1 MDNTQVTVQH
11 KNATL
16 GELMHSPA
24 VVGKL
29 NEVWSSPQ
37 MANSFM
43 SSVISVANGNPQLR
57 KAEPMSIIGAAMVA
71 ATMQLQVIP
80 TLGQCYIIPYGS
92 KAQFQVG
99 YLGLLQLCQRSGQ
112 FKKILAAPVHEGE
125 YISGDEFD
133 EDYVFDKKQR
143 KSDKIVGY
151 MAKFEL
157 LNGFTKVAYWDVDRV
172 KAHATKFS
180 QAYRSGYTSPWKS
193 NFDAM
198 AMKGLSLDT
207 EIPTPNGFTTMEALQ
222 VGDTIYNALGK
233 ETKVVAKSEV
243 KHLPC
248 YKITMLNGDTIICDE
263 EHRWFANGG
272 RTKKKDWFV
281 ADTKV
286 LATIKGLGYPI
297 VIPNTKQVEMSKKD
311 LLISPYVLGYWLGN
325 GHSYCGSVSCDKSD
339 AEELEQFFMVDY
351 NTSITYDDHSNS
363 ATINISSQ
371 TGKRTDLSSLK
382 QQLRELS
389 VLENKH
395 IPVEYKRASIEQRI
409 ELVRGLCDSDGS
421 IDKQRGRVIY
431 TSVREELALSLYE
444 IVSSLGERA
453 SFRSGISH
461 GYGKETV
468 FYEVEWLPRSFNP
481 FHLKR
486 KADKFKGCKIVTN
499 NVIKSIELVDSV
511 PTQCIAVDCGDATS
525 ETDFRKSVLVG
536 RSFIPTHNTVLKS
549 ILKYAPKSIEMQNA
563 VTFDQAVVNVNSSD
577 IQDLDIDAF
586 APEYIDN
593 LESEKKENIAA
604 KAAET
609 AVANAAK
616 KEAKA

>member
-1 MDNTQVTVQH
+1 MDNTQVTVQQ

-16 GELMHSPA
+16 GELIHSPA

-57 KAEPMSIIGAAMVA
+57 EAEPMSIIGAAMVA

-193 NFDAM
+193 DFDAM
-198 AMKGLSLDT
+198 AQK
-207 EIPTPNGFTTMEALQ
+207 
-222 VGDTIYNALGK
+222 
-233 ETKVVAKSEV
+233 
-243 KHLPC
+243 
-248 YKITMLNGDTIICDE
+248 
-263 EHRWFANGG
+263 
-272 RTKKKDWFV
+272 
-281 ADTKV
+281 
-286 LATIKGLGYPI
+286 
-297 VIPNTKQVEMSKKD
+297 
-311 LLISPYVLGYWLGN
+311 
-325 GHSYCGSVSCDKSD
+325 
-339 AEELEQFFMVDY
+339 
-351 NTSITYDDHSNS
+351 
-363 ATINISSQ
+363 
-371 TGKRTDLSSLK
+371 
-382 QQLRELS
+382 
-389 VLENKH
+389 
-395 IPVEYKRASIEQRI
+395 
-409 ELVRGLCDSDGS
+409 
-421 IDKQRGRVIY
+421 
-431 TSVREELALSLYE
+431 
-444 IVSSLGERA
+444 
-453 SFRSGISH
+453 
-461 GYGKETV
+461 
-468 FYEVEWLPRSFNP
+468 
-481 FHLKR
+481 
-486 KADKFKGCKIVTN
+486 
-499 NVIKSIELVDSV
+499 
-511 PTQCIAVDCGDATS
+511 
-525 ETDFRKSVLVG
+525 
-536 RSFIPTHNTVLKS
+536 TVLKS

>member
-1 MDNTQVTVQH
+1 MDNTQVTVQQ

-133 EDYVFDKKQR
+133 EEYVFDKKQR

-151 MAKFEL
+151 MAKFGL

-193 NFDAM
+193 DFDAM
-198 AMKGLSLDT
+198 AQK
-207 EIPTPNGFTTMEALQ
+207 
-222 VGDTIYNALGK
+222 
-233 ETKVVAKSEV
+233 
-243 KHLPC
+243 
-248 YKITMLNGDTIICDE
+248 
-263 EHRWFANGG
+263 
-272 RTKKKDWFV
+272 
-281 ADTKV
+281 
-286 LATIKGLGYPI
+286 
-297 VIPNTKQVEMSKKD
+297 
-311 LLISPYVLGYWLGN
+311 
-325 GHSYCGSVSCDKSD
+325 
-339 AEELEQFFMVDY
+339 
-351 NTSITYDDHSNS
+351 
-363 ATINISSQ
+363 
-371 TGKRTDLSSLK
+371 
-382 QQLRELS
+382 
-389 VLENKH
+389 
-395 IPVEYKRASIEQRI
+395 
-409 ELVRGLCDSDGS
+409 
-421 IDKQRGRVIY
+421 
-431 TSVREELALSLYE
+431 
-444 IVSSLGERA
+444 
-453 SFRSGISH
+453 
-461 GYGKETV
+461 
-468 FYEVEWLPRSFNP
+468 
-481 FHLKR
+481 
-486 KADKFKGCKIVTN
+486 
-499 NVIKSIELVDSV
+499 
-511 PTQCIAVDCGDATS
+511 
-525 ETDFRKSVLVG
+525 
-536 RSFIPTHNTVLKS
+536 TVLKS

>member
-1 MDNTQVTVQH
+1 MDNTQVTVQQ

-80 TLGQCYIIPYGS
+80 TLGQCYIIPYGN

-133 EDYVFDKKQR
+133 EDYVFDKNQR

-157 LNGFTKVAYWDVDRV
+157 LNGFTKVAYWDVERV

-193 NFDAM
+193 DFDAM
-198 AMKGLSLDT
+198 AQK
-207 EIPTPNGFTTMEALQ
+207 
-222 VGDTIYNALGK
+222 
-233 ETKVVAKSEV
+233 
-243 KHLPC
+243 
-248 YKITMLNGDTIICDE
+248 
-263 EHRWFANGG
+263 
-272 RTKKKDWFV
+272 
-281 ADTKV
+281 
-286 LATIKGLGYPI
+286 
-297 VIPNTKQVEMSKKD
+297 
-311 LLISPYVLGYWLGN
+311 
-325 GHSYCGSVSCDKSD
+325 
-339 AEELEQFFMVDY
+339 
-351 NTSITYDDHSNS
+351 
-363 ATINISSQ
+363 
-371 TGKRTDLSSLK
+371 
-382 QQLRELS
+382 
-389 VLENKH
+389 
-395 IPVEYKRASIEQRI
+395 
-409 ELVRGLCDSDGS
+409 
-421 IDKQRGRVIY
+421 
-431 TSVREELALSLYE
+431 
-444 IVSSLGERA
+444 
-453 SFRSGISH
+453 
-461 GYGKETV
+461 
-468 FYEVEWLPRSFNP
+468 
-481 FHLKR
+481 
-486 KADKFKGCKIVTN
+486 
-499 NVIKSIELVDSV
+499 
-511 PTQCIAVDCGDATS
+511 
-525 ETDFRKSVLVG
+525 
-536 RSFIPTHNTVLKS
+536 TVLKS

-593 LESEKKENIAA
+593 LESEKKENVAA

>member
-1 MDNTQVTVQH
+1 MDNTQVTVQQ

-125 YISGDEFD
+125 YVSGDEFD

-143 KSDKIVGY
+143 KSDKIIGY

-157 LNGFTKVAYWDVDRV
+157 LNGFTKVAYWDVERV

-193 NFDAM
+193 DFDAM
-198 AMKGLSLDT
+198 AQK
-207 EIPTPNGFTTMEALQ
+207 
-222 VGDTIYNALGK
+222 
-233 ETKVVAKSEV
+233 
-243 KHLPC
+243 
-248 YKITMLNGDTIICDE
+248 
-263 EHRWFANGG
+263 
-272 RTKKKDWFV
+272 
-281 ADTKV
+281 
-286 LATIKGLGYPI
+286 
-297 VIPNTKQVEMSKKD
+297 
-311 LLISPYVLGYWLGN
+311 
-325 GHSYCGSVSCDKSD
+325 
-339 AEELEQFFMVDY
+339 
-351 NTSITYDDHSNS
+351 
-363 ATINISSQ
+363 
-371 TGKRTDLSSLK
+371 
-382 QQLRELS
+382 
-389 VLENKH
+389 
-395 IPVEYKRASIEQRI
+395 
-409 ELVRGLCDSDGS
+409 
-421 IDKQRGRVIY
+421 
-431 TSVREELALSLYE
+431 
-444 IVSSLGERA
+444 
-453 SFRSGISH
+453 
-461 GYGKETV
+461 
-468 FYEVEWLPRSFNP
+468 
-481 FHLKR
+481 
-486 KADKFKGCKIVTN
+486 
-499 NVIKSIELVDSV
+499 
-511 PTQCIAVDCGDATS
+511 
-525 ETDFRKSVLVG
+525 
-536 RSFIPTHNTVLKS
+536 TVLKS

>member
-1 MDNTQVTVQH
+1 MDNTQVTVQQ

-157 LNGFTKVAYWDVDRV
+157 LNGFTKVAYWDVERV

-193 NFDAM
+193 DFDAM
-198 AMKGLSLDT
+198 AQK
-207 EIPTPNGFTTMEALQ
+207 
-222 VGDTIYNALGK
+222 
-233 ETKVVAKSEV
+233 
-243 KHLPC
+243 
-248 YKITMLNGDTIICDE
+248 
-263 EHRWFANGG
+263 
-272 RTKKKDWFV
+272 
-281 ADTKV
+281 
-286 LATIKGLGYPI
+286 
-297 VIPNTKQVEMSKKD
+297 
-311 LLISPYVLGYWLGN
+311 
-325 GHSYCGSVSCDKSD
+325 
-339 AEELEQFFMVDY
+339 
-351 NTSITYDDHSNS
+351 
-363 ATINISSQ
+363 
-371 TGKRTDLSSLK
+371 
-382 QQLRELS
+382 
-389 VLENKH
+389 
-395 IPVEYKRASIEQRI
+395 
-409 ELVRGLCDSDGS
+409 
-421 IDKQRGRVIY
+421 
-431 TSVREELALSLYE
+431 
-444 IVSSLGERA
+444 
-453 SFRSGISH
+453 
-461 GYGKETV
+461 
-468 FYEVEWLPRSFNP
+468 
-481 FHLKR
+481 
-486 KADKFKGCKIVTN
+486 
-499 NVIKSIELVDSV
+499 
-511 PTQCIAVDCGDATS
+511 
-525 ETDFRKSVLVG
+525 
-536 RSFIPTHNTVLKS
+536 TVLKS

-577 IQDLDIDAF
+577 IKDLDIDAF

>member
-1 MDNTQVTVQH
+1 MENTQVTVQQ

-80 TLGQCYIIPYGS
+80 TLGQCYIISYGN

-193 NFDAM
+193 DFDAM
-198 AMKGLSLDT
+198 AQK
-207 EIPTPNGFTTMEALQ
+207 
-222 VGDTIYNALGK
+222 
-233 ETKVVAKSEV
+233 
-243 KHLPC
+243 
-248 YKITMLNGDTIICDE
+248 
-263 EHRWFANGG
+263 
-272 RTKKKDWFV
+272 
-281 ADTKV
+281 
-286 LATIKGLGYPI
+286 
-297 VIPNTKQVEMSKKD
+297 
-311 LLISPYVLGYWLGN
+311 
-325 GHSYCGSVSCDKSD
+325 
-339 AEELEQFFMVDY
+339 
-351 NTSITYDDHSNS
+351 
-363 ATINISSQ
+363 
-371 TGKRTDLSSLK
+371 
-382 QQLRELS
+382 
-389 VLENKH
+389 
-395 IPVEYKRASIEQRI
+395 
-409 ELVRGLCDSDGS
+409 
-421 IDKQRGRVIY
+421 
-431 TSVREELALSLYE
+431 
-444 IVSSLGERA
+444 
-453 SFRSGISH
+453 
-461 GYGKETV
+461 
-468 FYEVEWLPRSFNP
+468 
-481 FHLKR
+481 
-486 KADKFKGCKIVTN
+486 
-499 NVIKSIELVDSV
+499 
-511 PTQCIAVDCGDATS
+511 
-525 ETDFRKSVLVG
+525 
-536 RSFIPTHNTVLKS
+536 TVLKS

>member
-1 MDNTQVTVQH
+1 MDNTQVTVQQ

-193 NFDAM
+193 DFDAM
-198 AMKGLSLDT
+198 AQK
-207 EIPTPNGFTTMEALQ
+207 
-222 VGDTIYNALGK
+222 
-233 ETKVVAKSEV
+233 
-243 KHLPC
+243 
-248 YKITMLNGDTIICDE
+248 
-263 EHRWFANGG
+263 
-272 RTKKKDWFV
+272 
-281 ADTKV
+281 
-286 LATIKGLGYPI
+286 
-297 VIPNTKQVEMSKKD
+297 
-311 LLISPYVLGYWLGN
+311 
-325 GHSYCGSVSCDKSD
+325 
-339 AEELEQFFMVDY
+339 
-351 NTSITYDDHSNS
+351 
-363 ATINISSQ
+363 
-371 TGKRTDLSSLK
+371 
-382 QQLRELS
+382 
-389 VLENKH
+389 
-395 IPVEYKRASIEQRI
+395 
-409 ELVRGLCDSDGS
+409 
-421 IDKQRGRVIY
+421 
-431 TSVREELALSLYE
+431 
-444 IVSSLGERA
+444 
-453 SFRSGISH
+453 
-461 GYGKETV
+461 
-468 FYEVEWLPRSFNP
+468 
-481 FHLKR
+481 
-486 KADKFKGCKIVTN
+486 
-499 NVIKSIELVDSV
+499 
-511 PTQCIAVDCGDATS
+511 
-525 ETDFRKSVLVG
+525 
-536 RSFIPTHNTVLKS
+536 TVLKS

-616 KEAKA
+616 KETKA

>member
-1 MDNTQVTVQH
+1 MDNTQVTVQQ

-143 KSDKIVGY
+143 KSDKIIGY

-193 NFDAM
+193 DFDAM
-198 AMKGLSLDT
+198 AQK
-207 EIPTPNGFTTMEALQ
+207 
-222 VGDTIYNALGK
+222 
-233 ETKVVAKSEV
+233 
-243 KHLPC
+243 
-248 YKITMLNGDTIICDE
+248 
-263 EHRWFANGG
+263 
-272 RTKKKDWFV
+272 
-281 ADTKV
+281 
-286 LATIKGLGYPI
+286 
-297 VIPNTKQVEMSKKD
+297 
-311 LLISPYVLGYWLGN
+311 
-325 GHSYCGSVSCDKSD
+325 
-339 AEELEQFFMVDY
+339 
-351 NTSITYDDHSNS
+351 
-363 ATINISSQ
+363 
-371 TGKRTDLSSLK
+371 
-382 QQLRELS
+382 
-389 VLENKH
+389 
-395 IPVEYKRASIEQRI
+395 
-409 ELVRGLCDSDGS
+409 
-421 IDKQRGRVIY
+421 
-431 TSVREELALSLYE
+431 
-444 IVSSLGERA
+444 
-453 SFRSGISH
+453 
-461 GYGKETV
+461 
-468 FYEVEWLPRSFNP
+468 
-481 FHLKR
+481 
-486 KADKFKGCKIVTN
+486 
-499 NVIKSIELVDSV
+499 
-511 PTQCIAVDCGDATS
+511 
-525 ETDFRKSVLVG
+525 
-536 RSFIPTHNTVLKS
+536 TVLKS

-616 KEAKA
+616 KEAKV

>member
-1 MDNTQVTVQH
+1 MDNTQVTVQQ

-157 LNGFTKVAYWDVDRV
+157 LNGFTKVAYWDVERI

-193 NFDAM
+193 DFDAM
-198 AMKGLSLDT
+198 AQK
-207 EIPTPNGFTTMEALQ
+207 
-222 VGDTIYNALGK
+222 
-233 ETKVVAKSEV
+233 
-243 KHLPC
+243 
-248 YKITMLNGDTIICDE
+248 
-263 EHRWFANGG
+263 
-272 RTKKKDWFV
+272 
-281 ADTKV
+281 
-286 LATIKGLGYPI
+286 
-297 VIPNTKQVEMSKKD
+297 
-311 LLISPYVLGYWLGN
+311 
-325 GHSYCGSVSCDKSD
+325 
-339 AEELEQFFMVDY
+339 
-351 NTSITYDDHSNS
+351 
-363 ATINISSQ
+363 
-371 TGKRTDLSSLK
+371 
-382 QQLRELS
+382 
-389 VLENKH
+389 
-395 IPVEYKRASIEQRI
+395 
-409 ELVRGLCDSDGS
+409 
-421 IDKQRGRVIY
+421 
-431 TSVREELALSLYE
+431 
-444 IVSSLGERA
+444 
-453 SFRSGISH
+453 
-461 GYGKETV
+461 
-468 FYEVEWLPRSFNP
+468 
-481 FHLKR
+481 
-486 KADKFKGCKIVTN
+486 
-499 NVIKSIELVDSV
+499 
-511 PTQCIAVDCGDATS
+511 
-525 ETDFRKSVLVG
+525 
-536 RSFIPTHNTVLKS
+536 TVLKS

-593 LESEKKENIAA
+593 LESEKKENVAA